1 MCGRFFID
9 DGSTYADAALIIEA
23 MKLSPGSS
31 YDIYPSSEYAV
42 LTSENSR
49 VYKIKKWGF
58 RTSNESGLIINARA
72 ESAAQKPLF
81 RNCLKS
87 SRCII
92 KMSGF
97 YEWDKY
103 KNKYWFTSENPNLIN
118 AAGLHNKF
126 GDGEY
131 FTIITTSAN
140 SSVAGIHERMP
151 LILNSDESE
160 IWLNDSRYAEKL
172 LETTPGPLLKTA
184 ALPHPVQQ
192 RFFFE

>member
-9 DGSTYADAALIIEA
+9 DGSTYADAALILEA
-23 MKLSPGSS
+23 MKLNPGSS

-42 LTSENSR
+42 LTSENSGI
-49 VYKIKKWGF
+49 YKIKKWGF
-58 RTSNESGLIINARA
+58 RTSGGSGLIINARA

-103 KNKYWFTSENPNLIN
+103 KNKYLFTSENHELIN
-118 AAGLHNKF
+118 AAGLYNKF

-131 FTIITTSAN
+131 FTIITAAAN

-151 LILNSDESE
+151 LILSRDESE

-172 LETTPGPLLKTA
+172 LGTVPGSLLKTA
-184 ALPHPVQQ
+184 AVNQPVQQ
-192 RFFFE
+192 RFFPE